1 MTVYSCYYSGILK
14 YLKRPF
20 KSDCCHLKNEPW
32 GSPGHQD
39 IVSVVVQTVPNK
51 ADGTLEKLERTSC
64 FYLSEALDLSAGC

>member
-51 ADGTLEKLERTSC
+51 ADGTLEKLERTNTRFVNC
-64 FYLSEALDLSAGC
+64 VLILNN